1 MTIYAKMISD
11 SVSAESSI
19 RISSIEV
26 RFPRII
32 LAEWNTH
39 RKFSK
44 NTSSSRA
51 IPIKKLI
58 SDIRK
63 DMFIPSYWGKNQSG
77 MQAKE
82 ELTGMKKWLAK
93 SIWIGAGHM
102 ACNTALLMNWI
113 GLHKQL
119 ANRIVEPWAYV
130 TVIVTSTHWANFLA
144 LRDHPDAQPEIKELA
159 KKIKDAL
166 KFSAPKLVSHGEWH
180 LPYVTNEELVSG
192 ISVEKLI
199 RISVARS
206 ASVSY
211 RTVDGKFMTTE
222 RALALYD
229 KLLASVPLHASPAEH
244 QATPDHKDY
253 LKVIGEVDEFSMYE
267 WEKPEQHGNFTGW
280 IQYRKTLENEYVK
293 DKFE

>member
-1 MTIYAKMISD
+1 MPIYAKMIED

-19 RISSIEV
+19 RLCSIEV

-39 RKFSK
+39 RQFSR

-58 SDIRK
+58 ADIRK
-63 DMFIPSYWGKNQSG
+63 DMFVPKYWGKNQSG

-82 ELTGMKKWLAK
+82 ELKGWRKRLAK
-93 SIWIGAGHM
+93 TLWIAAGHT
-102 ACNTALLMNWI
+102 ACNLALFMNWI

-119 ANRIVEPWAYV
+119 ANRIVEPWCYV
-130 TVIVTSTHWANFLA
+130 TVLVTSSHWANFLA
-144 LRDHPDAQPEIKELA
+144 LRNHPDAQPEIKELA
-159 KKIKDAL
+159 EEIAKAL
-166 KFSAPKLVSHGEWH
+166 KFSRPKIVNHGEWH
-180 LPYVTNEELVSG
+180 LPYITVDERESG
-192 ISVEKLI
+192 LSNDSMV

-211 RTVDGKFMTTE
+211 KTVDGKFMTAE

-244 QATPDHKDY
+244 QATPDK
-253 LKVIGEVDEFSMYE
+253 
-267 WEKPEQHGNFTGW
+267 
-280 IQYRKTLENEYVK
+280 RK
-293 DKFE
+293 